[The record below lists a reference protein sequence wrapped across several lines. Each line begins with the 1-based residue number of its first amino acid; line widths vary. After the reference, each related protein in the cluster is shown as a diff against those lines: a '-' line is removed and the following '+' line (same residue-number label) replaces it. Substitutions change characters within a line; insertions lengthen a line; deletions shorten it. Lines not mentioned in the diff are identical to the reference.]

1 MKSIVALLA
10 CVLLSL
16 AVVPSRADAQAA
28 TPTAEQR
35 TRARE
40 AYTRGQQLFDAGQF
54 EQAQAA
60 FEEAYSQVPN
70 PVVLL
75 GVASAQERRGLRAE
89 ARATLERYLRESPN
103 ARDRASIEQRIAALP
118 AGGAATAGSGTTTS
132 GATGTTTS
140 GTTTSGSGATGT
152 TTSGTT
158 TSGSGTAGTTTSGTT
173 TAGTT
178 AGTSTTSS
186 GTATSTSTTTSTET
200 ATTEAEAE
208 AAQGEGA
215 EGEAAEGE
223 AAAAEGET
231 AEEGTAEGEGAET
244 PAPAPPAGP
253 STAVWVL
260 TAVGAVGLVAG
271 TVFGFM
277 ALSRQSD
284 FDAAPTLSAA
294 DEGEAF
300 ALVADISF
308 GVALAGGIAAI
319 VLYATEGS
327 GSAST
332 DSASLQIL
340 PTLSPQGG
348 GVVAT
353 GRF

>member
-140 GTTTSGSGATGT
+140 GTTTSGAT
-152 TTSGTT
+152 GTT

-200 ATTEAEAE
+200 AASEGEAE

-244 PAPAPPAGP
+244 PAPASPAGP

>member
-140 GTTTSGSGATGT
+140 GTTTSGREPRDATGT
-152 TTSGTT
+152 TTIGNRGNDHVGNDHGGNDRRHVDDELGHGHQHVDDDEHRD
-158 TSGSGTAGTTTSGTT
+158 GSHRRR
-173 TAGTT
+173 
-178 AGTSTTSS
+178 
-186 GTATSTSTTTSTET
+186 
-200 ATTEAEAE
+200 
-208 AAQGEGA
+208 
-215 EGEAAEGE
+215 
-223 AAAAEGET
+223 
-231 AEEGTAEGEGAET
+231 
-244 PAPAPPAGP
+244 
-253 STAVWVL
+253 
-260 TAVGAVGLVAG
+260 
-271 TVFGFM
+271 
-277 ALSRQSD
+277 SRGC
-284 FDAAPTLSAA
+284 PRRRRR
-294 DEGEAF
+294 G
-300 ALVADISF
+300 
-308 GVALAGGIAAI
+308 
-319 VLYATEGS
+319 
-327 GSAST
+327 
-332 DSASLQIL
+332 
-340 PTLSPQGG
+340 
-348 GVVAT
+348 
-353 GRF
+353 

>member
-140 GTTTSGSGATGT
+140 GTTTSGATGT
-152 TTSGTT
+152 TT
-158 TSGSGTAGTTTSGTT
+158 SGTAGTTTSGTT

-200 ATTEAEAE
+200 AASEGEAE

-244 PAPAPPAGP
+244 PAPASPAGP

>member
-1 MKSIVALLA
+1 MKSIVALLTVA
-10 CVLLSL
+10 FLSL
-16 AVVPSRADAQAA
+16 GFVASRAEAQAA
-28 TPTAEQR
+28 APTAEQR

-54 EQAQAA
+54 EQAQAS
-60 FEEAYSQVPN
+60 FEEAYVQVPN

-89 ARATLERYLRESPN
+89 ARVTLERYLRELPT
-103 ARDRASIEQRIAALP
+103 ARDRASIEARIAALP
-118 AGGAATAGSGTTTS
+118 ATPATTGSTTTTT
-132 GATGTTTS
+132 GTGTMTTGTGTATTGTGTATTGTGTATTGTTT
-140 GTTTSGSGATGT
+140 TTTSSTTTTTGT
-152 TTSGTT
+152 ATTVPTRVETT
-158 TSGSGTAGTTTSGTT
+158 TTTTT
-173 TAGTT
+173 TAQTPVE
-178 AGTSTTSS
+178 AP
-186 GTATSTSTTTSTET
+186 TET
-200 ATTEAEAE
+200 AVETPVEAEAE
-208 AAQGEGA
+208 
-215 EGEAAEGE
+215 
-223 AAAAEGET
+223 T
-231 AEEGTAEGEGAET
+231 EEEVAPVGT
-244 PAPAPPAGP
+244 PAAPAGP

-284 FDAAPTLSAA
+284 FDAAPSLGAA

-327 GSAST
+327 GAPAET
-332 DSASLQIL
+332 DDATAFQLV
-340 PTLSPQGG
+340 PTVSPQGG
-348 GVVAT
+348 GVVAL

>member
-1 MKSIVALLA
+1 MKSFVALFA

-16 AVVPSRADAQAA
+16 AVAPSTVDAQAA

-60 FEEAYSQVPN
+60 FEEAYVQVPN

-103 ARDRASIEQRIAALP
+103 ARDRASIEARIAALP
-118 AGGAATAGSGTTTS
+118 APAA
-132 GATGTTTS
+132 
-140 GTTTSGSGATGT
+140 
-152 TTSGTT
+152 
-158 TSGSGTAGTTTSGTT
+158 GTAS
-173 TAGTT
+173 
-178 AGTSTTSS
+178 SS
-186 GTATSTSTTTSTET
+186 GTASSGTASSGTASTSSGSETSASETEGAASGT
-200 ATTEAEAE
+200 ATESVTTEAGETE
-208 AAQGEGA
+208 STEGA
-215 EGEAAEGE
+215 ESTEAESTE
-223 AAAAEGET
+223 
-231 AEEGTAEGEGAET
+231 AEEGSDE
-244 PAPAPPAGP
+244 APAAPAGP

-308 GVALAGGIAAI
+308 GIALAGGIAAI

-327 GSAST
+327 GAASSS
-332 DSASLQIL
+332 DSTAFQLL
-340 PTLSPQGG
+340 PTLSPEGG

>member
-1 MKSIVALLA
+1 MKSIVALLTVA
-10 CVLLSL
+10 FLSL
-16 AVVPSRADAQAA
+16 GFVASRAEAQAA
-28 TPTAEQR
+28 APTAEQR
-35 TRARE
+35 ARARE

-54 EQAQAA
+54 EQAQAS
-60 FEEAYSQVPN
+60 FEEAYVQVPN

-89 ARATLERYLRESPN
+89 ARVTLERYLRELPT
-103 ARDRASIEQRIAALP
+103 ARDRASIEARIAALP
-118 AGGAATAGSGTTTS
+118 ATPATTGSTTTTT
-132 GATGTTTS
+132 GTGTTTT
-140 GTTTSGSGATGT
+140 GTGTATTGTGTATTGT
-152 TTSGTT
+152 TTTT
-158 TSGSGTAGTTTSGTT
+158 TSSTTTTTGTATTVPTRVETTTTTTT
-173 TAGTT
+173 TAQTPVET
-178 AGTSTTSS
+178 P
-186 GTATSTSTTTSTET
+186 TET
-200 ATTEAEAE
+200 VVETAVEAEAE
-208 AAQGEGA
+208 A
-215 EGEAAEGE
+215 
-223 AAAAEGET
+223 ET
-231 AEEGTAEGEGAET
+231 EEEVAPVET
-244 PAPAPPAGP
+244 PAAPAGP

-284 FDAAPTLSAA
+284 FDAAPSLGAA

-327 GSAST
+327 GAADET
-332 DSASLQIL
+332 DDATAFQLV
-340 PTLSPQGG
+340 PTVSPQGG
-348 GVVAT
+348 GVVAL